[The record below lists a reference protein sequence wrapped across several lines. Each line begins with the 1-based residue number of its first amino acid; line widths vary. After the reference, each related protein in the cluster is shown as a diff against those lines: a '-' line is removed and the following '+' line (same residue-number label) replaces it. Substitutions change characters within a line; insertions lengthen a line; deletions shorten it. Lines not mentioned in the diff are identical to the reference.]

1 MTSWYDFARII
12 YKKAKRLGLVEDNKK
27 VEIQPIKTEE
37 YPTAALRP
45 RYSVLSK
52 EKIKK
57 EFNLKIRNWDKA
69 LEDFL
74 ISLRENRKGIESG
87 VEK

>member
-1 MTSWYDFARII
+1 MTSWYEFAKAI
-12 YKKAKRLGLVEDNKK
+12 YKKAKRLGLIESNKK

-37 YPTAALRP
+37 YPTAARRP

-57 EFNLKIRNWDKA
+57 KFDLKIRDWDEA

-74 ISLRENRKGIESG
+74 ISLKE
-87 VEK
+87 EK